1 MTLNILQSTQQEAKY
16 INNEIVVFNQKAVPS
31 TQKETP
37 VFENYVIKQG
47 EDIIAGIN
55 SLIYH
60 WGILHINVLFVDEQ
74 HRGKKLGSQLLEYV
88 EKKAIAIGAY
98 LSHLDTFDFQAKDFY
113 IKQGYG
119 VFGVLE
125 DCPKGHNRY
134 YLRKNL

>member
-16 INNEIVVFNQKAVPS
+16 INNEIVVFNQKAVPF

-60 WGILHINVLFVDEQ
+60 WGILYINVLFVDEQ

-88 EKKAIAIGAY
+88 EKNAIAIGAY

-113 IKQGYG
+113 IKQGYE
-119 VFGVLE
+119 VFGILE